1 MDKCRKDK
9 EQRNGWPSQLRVIT
23 FKVDISTKFQVFL
36 VENLVPIL
44 VLVLEK
50 LFHEIIAKELVEY
63 PHVAYKVI
71 N

>member
-1 MDKCRKDK
+1 MSERQITKKRMDSSIKSQNLKD
-9 EQRNGWPSQLRVIT
+9 
-23 FKVDISTKFQVFL
+23 DISTKFQVFL
-36 VENLVPIL
+36 VENLVPTL